1 MKLLNFFEDCL
12 RLPYKPNSQ
21 DNPEHEDQVEELLK
35 KHGLNYVGQPNGT
48 QRSPDFRIFYESRE
62 IDVVNRL
69 SKESA
74 RVELKADMARER
86 ARERIQMEMYDDPY
100 LNWSGHR

>member
-1 MKLLNFFEDCL
+1 MGIMKKQLI
-12 RLPYKPNSQ
+12 
-21 DNPEHEDQVEELLK
+21 EELIEDE
-35 KHGLNYVGQPNGT
+35 NA
-48 QRSPDFRIFYESRE
+48 
-62 IDVVNRL
+62 IDVVKRL
-69 SKESA
+69 SKVSA

>member
-1 MKLLNFFEDCL
+1 MGIMKKQLI
-12 RLPYKPNSQ
+12 
-21 DNPEHEDQVEELLK
+21 EELIEDE
-35 KHGLNYVGQPNGT
+35 NA
-48 QRSPDFRIFYESRE
+48 

-74 RVELKADMARER
+74 RVELEVDSARER
-86 ARERIQMEMYDDPY
+86 ERERIQMEMYDDPY

>member
-1 MKLLNFFEDCL
+1 MGIMKKQLI
-12 RLPYKPNSQ
+12 
-21 DNPEHEDQVEELLK
+21 EELIEDE
-35 KHGLNYVGQPNGT
+35 NA
-48 QRSPDFRIFYESRE
+48 

-74 RVELKADMARER
+74 RVELKVDMARER
-86 ARERIQMEMYDDPY
+86 ERERIQMEMYDDPY